1 MLLALADGTRRVLH
15 LCGQTGNPSRH
26 LLLPP
31 WLGLA
36 ASAPGGLIPSTW
48 VCSSLHASELL
59 KGPERG
65 WLEHV
70 VQSGWMKN
78 RMWDRPYTVLS
89 FPAPLVLPC
98 RKLQARVSLPSFL
111 LAVSA
116 NVAAI
121 IDGVQHAEPS
131 ASKLLWLLVVSCTL

>member
-1 MLLALADGTRRVLH
+1 M
-15 LCGQTGNPSRH
+15 
-26 LLLPP
+26 
-31 WLGLA
+31 
-36 ASAPGGLIPSTW
+36 
-48 VCSSLHASELL
+48 
-59 KGPERG
+59 
-65 WLEHV
+65 

-78 RMWDRPYTVLS
+78 RMWDRLYAVLS
-89 FPAPLVLPC
+89 FPAPTEPC

-116 NVAAI
+116 NVSAI